1 MVRQIRTARVDTN
14 ADNAYSTPPGIV
26 LETNGDAALLADPS
40 LSGSGRAG
48 IVLAGGVAPIDAPA
62 HGTAAPASV
71 GGTDAPLMTA
81 SDPVYIGTYVNGIV
95 LSDPATQNPAT
106 VAATGYVTNQT
117 MTYNGDAIY
126 GAPGYSWTITNL
138 GTVKST
144 AFNADCVHLTA
155 GGVLTNGQSDS
166 TTALIAGQG
175 NGVDI
180 SGGSGTVTNFGTIET
195 GGYGVRLA
203 AGGTVTNGQGGLI
216 QGDYPAAVALWGS
229 GTVTNF
235 GTIYGTYWD
244 GVQLGAGGSV
254 INFGTIYGP
263 HAAVDFIGTL
273 AGTVMNAGTIIGGS
287 SGWALRF
294 GGGDD
299 LLVVDPG
306 AVFLS
311 KGDGAF
317 FVGKVDGG
325 GGNNTLELAPGAG
338 PGLLSGLGTNFVNFA
353 SVVFDANAAWT
364 VTIDNPEAFTG
375 TISGFANG
383 DILDLTG
390 RAATGVWYS
399 GGVLT
404 VLNGDATVAT
414 LNLAGFNLAGSYTSA
429 DFTLSSDGLGG
440 TDIGIAATG
449 PPAIAAPSSATSTPG
464 AAVALFGQFIAA
476 GFQAA
481 ADSSGLGTDI
491 TYQPQQTA
499 SLLAA
504 PLHQ

>member
-14 ADNAYSTPPGIV
+14 ADGAYSTPLGIV
-26 LETNGDAALLADPS
+26 LEADRDAATFADPS
-40 LSGSGRAG
+40 YSGSGPAG
-48 IVLAGGVAPIDAPA
+48 IVLAGGLAPIGALAQGAAVPALLGRNDAT
-62 HGTAAPASV
+62 GLDGSGV
-71 GGTDAPLMTA
+71 
-81 SDPVYIGTYVNGIV
+81 VYTGTYVNGIV

-117 MTYNGDAIY
+117 MTYNGDVIY

-144 AFNADCVHLTA
+144 AFNADCVHLTG
-155 GGVLTNGQSDS
+155 GGVVTNGQSAS

-180 SGGSGTVTNFGTIET
+180 SGGSGTVANFGTIET
-195 GGYGVRLA
+195 GRYGVKLA
-203 AGGTVTNGQGGLI
+203 AGGTVTNGQSGLI

-244 GVQLGAGGSV
+244 GVELLAGGSV
-254 INFGTIYGP
+254 TNFGTIEGP
-263 HAAVDFIGTL
+263 RAGVVFFGTL
-273 AGTVMNAGTIIGGS
+273 PGTVTNAGTIIGGS
-287 SGWALRF
+287 SGWAVGF

-306 AVFLS
+306 AAFL
-311 KGDGAF
+311 GRANGAL

-325 GGNNTLELAPGAG
+325 GGNNTLELAPGSG
-338 PGLLSGLGTNFVNFA
+338 PGLLSGLGTNFINFG

-364 VTIDNPEAFTG
+364 VALDDPAAFTG
-375 TISGFANG
+375 TISGFASG
-383 DILDLTG
+383 DILDLTAT
-390 RAATGVWYS
+390 AATGVSYS
-399 GGVLT
+399 SGVLT

-414 LNLAGFNLAGSYTSA
+414 LNLAGSYTSA
-429 DFTLSSDGLGG
+429 DFTLASDGLGG

-449 PPAIAAPSSATSTPG
+449 PPASAAPSSATSTPG

-476 GFQAA
+476 GSQAA

-504 PLHQ
+504 PLHL

>member
-1 MVRQIRTARVDTN
+1 MAGQIRNVSISTKTDASDSSLVGIILQTDGDTAFF
-14 ADNAYSTPPGIV
+14 
-26 LETNGDAALLADPS
+26 ADPS
-40 LSGSGRAG
+40 LSGGGAAG
-48 IVLAGGVAPIDAPA
+48 IVLGGGLAPIGAPA
-62 HGTAAPASV
+62 HGSVAPASV
-71 GGTDAPLMTA
+71 GSNDAIGA
-81 SDPVYIGTYVNGIV
+81 DGSGIVYTGTYIYGIA

-117 MTYNGDAIY
+117 MAYNGDAIY
-126 GAPGYSWTITNL
+126 GARGYSWTITNL

-144 AFNADCVHLTA
+144 GYAADGVHLTA
-155 GGVLTNGQSDS
+155 GGVVTNGQSDS
-166 TTALIAGQG
+166 TTALIGGPG

-180 SGGSGTVTNFGTIET
+180 SGSSGTVTNFGTIQS
-195 GGYGVRLA
+195 GSYGVRLA
-203 AGGTVTNGQGGLI
+203 AGGTVTNAQGGWI
-216 QGDYPAAVALWGS
+216 QGDYPAAVALWGG

-244 GVQLGAGGSV
+244 GVELGPGGSV
-254 INFGTIYGP
+254 TNFGTIYGP
-263 HAAVDFIGTL
+263 HAGVAYIGTL
-273 AGTVMNAGTIIGGS
+273 AGTVTNAGAIIGGS
-287 SGWALRF
+287 SGTAVQF

-306 AVFLS
+306 AVFL
-311 KGDGAF
+311 GRVDGAL

-338 PGLLSGLGTNFVNFA
+338 PGLLSGLGTSFVNFA
-353 SVVFDANAAWT
+353 SVVFDPGAAWT
-364 VTIDNPEAFTG
+364 VTLDDPAAFTG
-375 TISGFANG
+375 TISGFASG
-383 DILDLTG
+383 DIIDLTG
-390 RAATGVWYS
+390 RAATNVTYS
-399 GGVLT
+399 SGVLT

-414 LNLAGFNLAGSYTSA
+414 LNLAGSYTSA
-429 DFTLSSDGLGG
+429 DFSLRPDGLGG
-440 TDIGIAATG
+440 PETGIAATG
-449 PPAIAAPSSATSTPG
+449 PPAIAAPSSATGAPD

-504 PLHQ
+504 PLHH